1 MERTQH
7 DRTLKRVT
15 LEMGLKPFKSLE
27 PSAIDEVCAEAI
39 RQWLPLVGLADHA
52 SMLLWVADGS
62 EILTWDGHLDREF
75 EWARYIGFC
84 NEQMFNHT
92 QGAHDPK
99 TAIPYTDE
107 PVRMTYRHLQT
118 IVSSFK
124 RVAAKRFGIRME
136 VGATFDAG
144 PEFAYSDFK
153 YKDHPEINR
162 AEINGKYVS
171 LKTDYTVVC
180 SWSKLREDR
189 AAYAAYP
196 DGIPEGTP
204 FGEFLGR
211 QSASFLPEIGFDYI
225 WFSNGFALSYFPWT
239 YLGAG
244 FDGKEMGTFDYREVS
259 GKVLSFWEL
268 FKRHCPGYRTE
279 VRGTNFGTGMDLA
292 KDCIPLLDLYE
303 NRYIELPPPNS
314 PWGAL
319 NFDFGLEMTGYMS
332 RMSVLPGTTY
342 PYRFYANDTWFWQNP
357 WWDVYDREPH
367 DIYCPLMAGRM
378 NSAGAIEPPGI
389 VEILTID
396 TERGELNEDCA
407 LEIVPHIRKAL
418 KDFPDQAGILT
429 WVYPFRELHAV
440 AADSPGGLHNA
451 FFHDWFVRN
460 AINNGLPLNTVINSD
475 DFFSVRE
482 KAPQKMNET
491 ILFTSAFWLKQDK
504 AESIVNF
511 VKSGG
516 KVLLYGPLEDPELLR
531 LLNLRLADGLDGD
544 MDLFMD
550 LMQDPLSEPVTERKL
565 RHVSLISAGTLRE
578 TIADSSDAHTRV
590 RAVVKQGSEERVFAV
605 SRSLPSWNGGTIG
618 WIRGSLPFQI
628 GNVTSLPIRQSNE
641 WMDATVIAR
650 YLLQDFGYTLLQAKT
665 EDASPS
671 ALLFIGRRDN
681 GFIFTGCRQDTSV
694 LLQFRFPEGVPVLM
708 GQTSIMGEGVSTY
721 ALDRT
726 FRDEC
731 HLFVKQENPTRV
743 VSRVN
748 QPFPTPKKRA
758 IRNITVSGLQDAVL
772 TIYPPLEALEADRV
786 EVLHNNKAYLDLV
799 DKRHG
804 NKLILSGIT
813 GRVDISW

>member
-1 MERTQH
+1 MERAQH

-27 PSAIDEVCAEAI
+27 PPAIDEVCAEAI

-62 EILTWDGHLDREF
+62 EILTWDGHLDREI

-84 NEQMFNHT
+84 NEEMFSHT
-92 QGAHDPK
+92 QGANDPK
-99 TAIPYTDE
+99 TAILYTDE

-153 YKDHPEINR
+153 YRDHPEINR
-162 AEINGKYVS
+162 AEISGKYVA

-204 FGEFLGR
+204 FGEYLGR
-211 QSASFLPEIGFDYI
+211 QCASFLPEIGFDYI

-244 FDGKEMGTFDYREVS
+244 FDGNEMGTFDYREVS

-268 FKRHCPGYRTE
+268 FKRYCPGYRTE

-303 NRYIELPPPNS
+303 NRYLELPPPNS

-378 NSAGAIEPPGI
+378 NGVGAIEPPGV

-429 WVYPFRELHAV
+429 WVYPFRELHAA
-440 AADSPGGLHNA
+440 AADRPGGLNNA

-460 AINNGLPLNTVINSD
+460 AINNGLPLNTVISSD

-482 KAPQKMNET
+482 KAPHKMKET

-504 AESIVNF
+504 AESIVN
-511 VKSGG
+511 SIQNGE
-516 KVLLYGPLEDPELLR
+516 KVLIYGPLEDPALLR

-544 MDLFMD
+544 MDLFVD
-550 LMQDPLSEPVTERKL
+550 LMQDPLSEPVTARKL
-565 RHVSLISAGTLRE
+565 RHVSLISAGSLRE
-578 TIADSSDAHTRV
+578 TIADTSDAHTRV
-590 RAVVKQGSEERVFAV
+590 RAVVKQGSEERAFAV

-628 GNVTSLPIRQSNE
+628 GNVTSLPIRQANE
-641 WMDATVIAR
+641 WTDATVIAR

-708 GQTSIMGEGVSTY
+708 GQTSVMGEGVSTY

-731 HLFVKQENPTRV
+731 HLFVNQKNPNRV

-786 EVLHNNKAYLDLV
+786 EVLHNNKVYLDLT